1 MKLRLNFYSLAEY
14 IYQGKGTKALRKIF
28 SNTEYT
34 SFEKNELAKLYQLLD
49 EKDIKI
55 PRE

>member
-28 SNTEYT
+28 SNTEFT